1 MAAGTLTRIANI
13 IRADVDDLLN
23 RMEDPEKMSRLML
36 AEMEN
41 AVNDAVAAVAEAMAG
56 QRLLERRL
64 RSRQADAAAWD
75 RTAERSVSQGD
86 DDLARL
92 ALERKAE
99 VEAEAEALGTAL
111 AEAGKAADR
120 LERQCARLKH
130 RLGEARTRQRTL
142 ATRSRAAGGTVSAGA
157 SVRIRQ
163 EAFERFDAL
172 CRRVDHEEAAAE
184 VYERIAGEDPDLED
198 RCEKLARKK
207 RVEAQ
212 VKTMKQKLA
221 DDVSKQDP
229 N

>member
-1 MAAGTLTRIANI
+1 MAGGTLSRIANI

-36 AEMEN
+36 TEMED
-41 AVNDAVAAVAEAMAG
+41 AVNDAVTAVADAMAG

-64 RSRQADAAAWD
+64 KSRQADAAAWD

-99 VEAEAEALGTAL
+99 VEAEVAELETAL
-111 AEAGKAADR
+111 AEAGNATGQ
-120 LERQCARLKH
+120 LERQCTQLKQRLREATAR
-130 RLGEARTRQRTL
+130 RRTL
-142 ATRSRAAGGTVSAGA
+142 LARSRAAGGYVSAAG
-157 SVRIRQ
+157 SRVRIDE

-184 VYERIAGEDPDLED
+184 VYEQIAGKDPDLDD
-198 RCEKLARKK
+198 RCEALARKQ
-207 RVEAQ
+207 RIEAQ
-212 VKTMKQKLA
+212 LKSMKQKLA
-221 DDVSKQDP
+221 DDS
-229 N
+229 